1 MKIARQLA
9 RLEPM
14 VLHPVH
20 GLTDDEWHSAPPG
33 KWTVAQIVEHL
44 AVSVDLVAQLFEER
58 GELPPRQRQSRP
70 HETVLRHLVLI
81 SGRIPRGLKTVR
93 AAVPSEDPEPEM
105 AAAQFRMGVEL
116 MKHLADTWPAEVR
129 ESVFLRHPYLGELN
143 LPEWVR
149 FHYVHSRH
157 HMQEIRE
164 RLRWVGREVA

>member
-1 MKIARQLA
+1 MKITRQLA

-20 GLTDDEWHSAPPG
+20 GLSDEEWHHAPAG
-33 KWTVAQIVEHL
+33 RWTVAQIVEHL

-58 GELPPRQRQSRP
+58 GELPLRRRHSRP

-81 SGRIPRGLKTVR
+81 SGRIPRGLNAVA
-93 AAVPSEDPEPEM
+93 AAVPSDEPEPDM
-105 AAAQFRMGVEL
+105 ATAQFRMGVEL
-116 MKHLADTWPAEVR
+116 MRHLAETWPSQVR
-129 ESVFLRHPYLGELN
+129 ESVFLRHPYLGDLN

-164 RLRWVGREVA
+164 RLRWLGKEVA